1 VPMTFNVG
9 VGLPI
14 AKGAT
19 PAVTPAVTPSA
30 AAPLIKLRRGRED
43 KRWLGGIRTIP
54 VVLYS
59 IFILAS
65 ILDIYQVICQYERSF
80 RQKNDKN

>member
-1 VPMTFNVG
+1 MTFNVG

-30 AAPLIKLRRGRED
+30 AAPLIKLRRGREV

-65 ILDIYQVICQYERSF
+65 NFDIYQIICQYERSF

>member
-1 VPMTFNVG
+1 MTLNVG
-9 VGLPI
+9 VGFPI

-19 PAVTPAVTPSA
+19 PAVTPALTPSA

-43 KRWLGGIRTIP
+43 KRWLGGIRTVP
-54 VVLYS
+54 VVLYD